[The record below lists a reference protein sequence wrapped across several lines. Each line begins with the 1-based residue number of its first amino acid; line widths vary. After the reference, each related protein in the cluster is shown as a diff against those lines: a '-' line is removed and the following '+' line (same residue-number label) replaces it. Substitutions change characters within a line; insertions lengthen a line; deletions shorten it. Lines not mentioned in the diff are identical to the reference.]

1 MVATLAQR
9 HGIRVLLRRSPFG
22 GTTVIVLVPRSL
34 VTEQSALE
42 AAGGD
47 GKAALPSRTRKKAL
61 AVVSS
66 GTHAGLPR
74 RVRQANLVQQLKETP
89 QEPEQEAAPEP
100 AERSP
105 DEVRDLF
112 SAFQR
117 GTQRAREE
125 ASQEGP
131 MSKGDA

>member
-1 MVATLAQR
+1 M
-9 HGIRVLLRRSPFG
+9 
-22 GTTVIVLVPRSL
+22 
-34 VTEQSALE
+34 
-42 AAGGD
+42 
-47 GKAALPSRTRKKAL
+47 AALPSRTRKKAL
-61 AVVSS
+61 AVVTS

-74 RVRQANLVQQLKETP
+74 RVRQAGLSSRPKDKP
-89 QEPEQEAAPEP
+89 SAAPEQPDRP

-125 ASQEGP
+125 AQDEGD
-131 MSKGDA
+131 K